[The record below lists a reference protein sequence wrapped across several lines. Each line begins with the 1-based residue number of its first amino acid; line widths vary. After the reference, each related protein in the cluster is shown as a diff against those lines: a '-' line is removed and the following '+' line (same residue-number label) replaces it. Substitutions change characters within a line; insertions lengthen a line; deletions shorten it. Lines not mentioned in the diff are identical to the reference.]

1 MLVKIVMGA
10 IVLLLK
16 EPTADGTL
24 VVKSLVSDLVRVLD
38 GITRIMVVV
47 VMKVTEPE
55 VMI

>member
-1 MLVKIVMGA
+1 MMGA